1 MDNNAKCPK
10 CNGEFFST
18 AEISQKCPHCGEM
31 TDVLRAK
38 KFYAVFHEKA
48 AVTHE
53 AHGESLMKFEEFLR
67 VGSHHLE
74 KEEFSAARE
83 AYGKAVE
90 INPGDYRGYM
100 GLVAVETQNYT
111 DLKNTSHKQYLQR
124 AVALANDDQQKII
137 ASVYRNY
144 DIKASMTETEFESYL
159 AEKQKDF
166 KARVK
171 SSIIGFSK
179 VNDGGKK
186 KAKISFIVMLAMI
199 TVGAIML
206 VLGLVFNILLLVGA
220 GALTVLS
227 SYGTTFVWMR
237 QRYNEGLYEF
247 LVALFNALKDFDL
260 GREETDQVLKYMS
273 SILLS
278 VKEGN
283 PSSGIDGIIAELAS
297 YLGGA
302 AGERAKT
309 FLKAQKFTTKYV
321 D

>member
-1 MDNNAKCPK
+1 
-10 CNGEFFST
+10 
-18 AEISQKCPHCGEM
+18 
-31 TDVLRAK
+31 
-38 KFYAVFHEKA
+38 
-48 AVTHE
+48 
-53 AHGESLMKFEEFLR
+53 
-67 VGSHHLE
+67 
-74 KEEFSAARE
+74 
-83 AYGKAVE
+83 
-90 INPGDYRGYM
+90 
-100 GLVAVETQNYT
+100 
-111 DLKNTSHKQYLQR
+111 
-124 AVALANDDQQKII
+124 
-137 ASVYRNY
+137 
-144 DIKASMTETEFESYL
+144 
-159 AEKQKDF
+159 
-166 KARVK
+166 
-171 SSIIGFSK
+171 
-179 VNDGGKK
+179 
-186 KAKISFIVMLAMI
+186 MLAMRAI
-199 TVGAIML
+199 GAIMR